1 MQDRQKAIL
10 TLDTADITSR
20 AFSTLARPHLHACP
34 CRALASSA
42 HVLALALV
50 LVGQLRSISNNSSFA
65 PDPRSKPQISIF
77 ILWQSPS

>member
-20 AFSTLARPHLHACP
+20 AFSTLARPHLHVLSLSRACQLRP
-34 CRALASSA
+34 RPRP
-42 HVLALALV
+42 ALV